1 MPHVDRVAFQVFG
14 IDIYWYAIII
24 VTGMILGVIVA
35 LTLAKRRGFKTDDI
49 MDILLFTIPIAIVGA
64 RLYYVVFAWDDSW
77 TFMDIFQTR
86 DGGLAIYGAV
96 LAGALTAFLV
106 ARHKKYN
113 WKQILQII
121 DCLVVGLILGQA
133 IGRWGNF
140 INQEAFG
147 NLITNPSLMF
157 FPYGVFVSGSWYQA
171 TFFYESMWNIV
182 GFGALLFFTL
192 KYTKITGVSTCAYLI
207 FYGIGR
213 FFIEGLR
220 SDSLYFLKDLL
231 GEVIRV
237 SQVLSLILIALGIG
251 GIFMIFKF
259 KDYLMGDNKVLATCN
274 GVCAGCP
281 SSCGSGNVCDTEEV
295 ENVELCET
303 VDSTEVVEV
312 ADESEVVDVADDEVT
327 SNNK

>member
-1 MPHVDRVAFQVFG
+1 MPSIDRVAFEVFG
-14 IDIYWYAIII
+14 IAIYWYAIII
-24 VTGMILGVIVA
+24 VVGMILGVMVA
-35 LTLAKRRGFKTDDI
+35 MLLTKRRGFKTDDI
-49 MDILLFTIPIAIVGA
+49 MDILLFTIPIAIIGA

-96 LAGALTAFLV
+96 LAGIITAYFV
-106 ARHKKYN
+106 CRYKKFT
-113 WKQILQII
+113 WRQILQII

-147 NLITNPSLMF
+147 NLITNTSLMF
-157 FPYGVFVSGSWYQA
+157 FPYGVFVNGSWYQA
-171 TFFYESMWNIV
+171 TFFYESMWNFV
-182 GFGALLFFTL
+182 GFAALLYFTL
-192 KYTKITGVSTCAYLI
+192 KYTKITGISTCAYFI

-237 SQVLSLILIALGIG
+237 SQVLSLLLIALGVV
-251 GIFMIFKF
+251 GIFLIFKY
-259 KDYLMGDNKVLATCN
+259 KQYLMGDSDKLAKVDCS
-274 GVCAGCP
+274 GECSCCG
-281 SSCGSGNVCDTEEV
+281 SSCGVSNDTTAETISTIETTETTDATDTTETVETVEAENTTEE
-295 ENVELCET
+295 
-303 VDSTEVVEV
+303 
-312 ADESEVVDVADDEVT
+312 
-327 SNNK
+327 K